1 MRLNDFNALLEN
13 ERNRKKVDVNEWEEH
28 YKTDVQPI
36 EVMEANMTPEEFRG
50 FLRGNIIKY
59 VCRLGRKDDVVQ
71 EINKIIR
78 YANWLKASY
87 EGRSIIKD

>member
-1 MRLNDFNALLEN
+1 MNDFNALLEN

-28 YKTDVQPI
+28 YKTEVQPI
-36 EVMEANMTPEEFRG
+36 EVMEANMTLEEFRG

-59 VCRLGRKDDVVQ
+59 ACRLGRKDDEVQ
-71 EINKIIR
+71 EVNKIIR

>member
-1 MRLNDFNALLEN
+1 MNDFNALLEN

-59 VCRLGRKDDVVQ
+59 VCRLGRKDDEVQ
-71 EINKIIR
+71 EVNKIIR
-78 YANWLKASY
+78 YTY
-87 EGRSIIKD
+87 T

>member
-1 MRLNDFNALLEN
+1 MKLNDFNALLEN
-13 ERNRKKVDVNEWEEH
+13 ERNRKNVDVNEWEAH

-59 VCRLGRKDDVVQ
+59 VCRLGRKDDEVQ
-71 EINKIIR
+71 EVNKIIR